1 MALVGPPN
9 SGKSTLFNRLTGLRQ
24 KVANYP
30 GVTVEQRVGRL
41 NGIGRDDL
49 TLIDLPG
56 IYGLDSYSE
65 DARVAVDVLHGEM
78 PGTPAPDAI
87 LLVLDSLQLRR
98 QLMLAAP
105 VLALG
110 LPTLVLLNMSDLMEA
125 RGGRVDTLALAQEL
139 GVPVAKISATRGA
152 GLDSITHFLNRKA
165 EAEQPVPAEG
175 KIELPVMGNP
185 RSYRQWATGISTRTK
200 YKAPLSNAWTKRIDG
215 VLLHKIWGPLIF
227 LAVVFAVFQV
237 VFSIG
242 QPLSDGFGN
251 LLNAGGDR
259 IGALLGH
266 NWVESLLI
274 DGVWRGVASVL
285 VFLPQILLLFLFIG
299 VLEDSGYLARAALIA
314 DRVMRSIGLNG
325 KAFIPLLSAYACAV
339 PAIMATRT
347 IENKRDRFATI
358 LVAPF
363 MTCSARL
370 PIYMLMIAAF
380 IPNTPLLGDLFGL
393 RAAVMLSLY
402 VLGFVAALGTA
413 RLLKSSI
420 LKASSAPFILEL
432 PQYRLPTVRSLSLR
446 LVDRGKVFLRQAGTV
461 ILAVTLVLWVLS
473 HVPFHTDLTT
483 SVIGRLGHLIEP
495 AIQPLGFNWK
505 IGIGLLTSVV
515 AREVIVGTLGT
526 LYGADPAT
534 QSLGLQ
540 AALRHDLTLGGAMAA
555 AWLAGLHY
563 WRFGVPITVAAGAA
577 TLSAA
582 VIAVVFAL
590 MPDLNGHLASA
601 VVIACGLAVFA
612 AAMRFDMADPARVT
626 RKTDIAFWLHL
637 LSAPLIVQPLIFGFL
652 GGLQDLD
659 TRRALGIIAIFLGLG
674 LVAVIIDRRAILVS
688 GLAYAGF
695 AFGALIHRPGSN
707 MKRPPRLFWRW
718 AFSCSP

>member
-1 MALVGPPN
+1 MSSCCNTETVDVAIEPRVAGRIRTVALVGPPN

-30 GVTVEQRVGRL
+30 GVTVEQRVGHL
-41 NGIGRDDL
+41 NGIGRGDL

-56 IYGLDSYSE
+56 IYGLDTYSE
-65 DARVAVDVLHGEM
+65 DARVAVEVLHGEM
-78 PGTPAPDAI
+78 PGTPVPDAI
-87 LLVLDSLQLRR
+87 LLVLDSLHLRR

-125 RGGRVDTLALAQEL
+125 RGGHIDTLALAKEL
-139 GVPVAKISATRGA
+139 GVPVAKISATRGT
-152 GLDSITHFLNRKA
+152 GLDSINHFLNRKA
-165 EAEQPVPAEG
+165 EPDAPPSVL
-175 KIELPVMGNP
+175 KIELPVVGNP

-200 YKAPLSNAWTKRIDG
+200 YKAPVSNQATKRIDG
-215 VLLHKIWGPLIF
+215 ILLHRIWGPLVF

-237 VFSIG
+237 VFTIG

-251 LLNAGGDR
+251 ILNAAGDR
-259 IGALLGH
+259 VAPFLGH
-266 NWVESLLI
+266 GWLESLTI

-380 IPNTPLLGDLFGL
+380 IPNKPLLGDFFGL

-402 VLGFVAALGTA
+402 LLGFLAALATA

-432 PQYRLPTVRSLSLR
+432 PQYRLPTFRSLGLR
-446 LVDRGKVFLRQAGTV
+446 LVDRGRVFLRQAGTV
-461 ILAVTLVLWVLS
+461 ILAVTLVLWILS
-473 HVPFHTDLTT
+473 HVPFHATLGE
-483 SVIGRLGHLIEP
+483 SVIGRLGHFIEP
-495 AIQPLGFNWK
+495 VIRPLGFNWK
-505 IGIGLLTSVV
+505 IGIGLLTSVM

-540 AALRHDLTLGGAMAA
+540 AALRHDLTLGGA
-555 AWLAGLHY
+555 LALVVFFAFALQCTSTIAIVRRETNSWKWPALQFCY
-563 WRFGVPITVAAGAA
+563 MSVLAYVAALA
-577 TLSAA
+577 TNQI
-582 VIAVVFAL
+582 V
-590 MPDLNGHLASA
+590 LAF
-601 VVIACGLAVFA
+601 V
-612 AAMRFDMADPARVT
+612 
-626 RKTDIAFWLHL
+626 H
-637 LSAPLIVQPLIFGFL
+637 
-652 GGLQDLD
+652 
-659 TRRALGIIAIFLGLG
+659 
-674 LVAVIIDRRAILVS
+674 
-688 GLAYAGF
+688 
-695 AFGALIHRPGSN
+695 
-707 MKRPPRLFWRW
+707 
-718 AFSCSP
+718 

>member
-1 MALVGPPN
+1 MSSCCNTETVDLPLEPRVAGKIRTVALVGPPN

-41 NGIGRDDL
+41 NGIGRADL

-56 IYGLDSYSE
+56 IYGLDRYSE
-65 DARVAVDVLHGEM
+65 DARVAIEVLHGEM

-125 RGGRVDTLALAQEL
+125 RGGHIDTLALAQEL

-152 GLDSITHFLNRKA
+152 GLDAINHFLSRKA
-165 EAEQPVPAEG
+165 EALAGQADYSGGSADGAAMPATR
-175 KIELPVMGNP
+175 IELPVIGNP

-200 YKAPLSNAWTKRIDG
+200 YKAPLSSEWGKRLDG
-215 VLLHKIWGPLIF
+215 VLLHRIWGPLVF

-237 VFSIG
+237 VFTIG

-251 LLNAGGDR
+251 ILNAAGDHV
-259 IGALLGH
+259 APFLGH
-266 NWVESLLI
+266 GWIESLTI

-380 IPNTPLLGDLFGL
+380 IPNKPILGDLFGL

-402 VLGFVAALGTA
+402 LLGFLAALATA

-432 PQYRLPTVRSLSLR
+432 PQYRLPTLRSLSLR
-446 LVDRGKVFLRQAGTV
+446 LMDRGKIFLRQAGTI
-461 ILAVTLVLWVLS
+461 ILAVTMVLWVLS
-473 HVPFHTDLTT
+473 HLPAGATLGE
-483 SVIGRLGHLIEP
+483 SLIGRLGHFIEP
-495 AIQPLGFNWK
+495 VIRPLGFNWK
-505 IGIGLLTSVV
+505 IGIGLLTSVM

-540 AALRHDLTLGGAMAA
+540 AALRHDLTLGGAMALVVFFA
-555 AWLAGLHY
+555 FALQCTSTLAIVRRETNSWKWPALQFCY
-563 WRFGVPITVAAGAA
+563 MSVLAYVAALA
-577 TLSAA
+577 T
-582 VIAVVFAL
+582 
-590 MPDLNGHLASA
+590 N
-601 VVIACGLAVFA
+601 
-612 AAMRFDMADPARVT
+612 
-626 RKTDIAFWLHL
+626 
-637 LSAPLIVQPLIFGFL
+637 Q
-652 GGLQDLD
+652 
-659 TRRALGIIAIFLGLG
+659 
-674 LVAVIIDRRAILVS
+674 AILHFV
-688 GLAYAGF
+688 
-695 AFGALIHRPGSN
+695 R
-707 MKRPPRLFWRW
+707 
-718 AFSCSP
+718 

>member
-1 MALVGPPN
+1 MSDCCSPATIEVPIEPRVAGRIRTVALVGPPN

-41 NGIGRDDL
+41 NGIGRGDL

-65 DARVAVDVLHGEM
+65 DARVAVEVLHGEM

-105 VLALG
+105 VLSLG

-125 RGGRVDTLALAQEL
+125 RGGVVDTLALAQEL

-152 GLDSITHFLNRKA
+152 GLDSITRFLNRKA
-165 EAEQPVPAEG
+165 EPPVNGNGSHGNAEAGRPAAPAAG
-175 KIELPVMGNP
+175 RIELPVMGNP

-200 YKAPLSNAWTKRIDG
+200 YKAPISSEWTKRIDG
-215 VLLHKIWGPLIF
+215 VLLHRIWGPLIF

-242 QPLSDGFGN
+242 QPLSDGFGDV
-251 LLNAGGDR
+251 LNGAGDR
-259 IGALLGH
+259 VGALLGH

-285 VFLPQILLLFLFIG
+285 VFVPQILLLFLFIG

-380 IPNTPLLGDLFGL
+380 IPNKPILGDLFGL

-413 RLLKSSI
+413 WLLKSSI

-432 PQYRLPTVRSLSLR
+432 PQYRLPTLRSLGLR
-446 LVDRGKVFLRQAGTV
+446 LMDRGQVFLKQAGTV
-461 ILAVTLVLWVLS
+461 ILAVTIVLWFLS
-473 HVPFHTDLTT
+473 HIPFHADLAQ
-483 SVIGRLGHLIEP
+483 SVIGRLGQFIEP
-495 AIQPLGFNWK
+495 AIKPLGFNWK
-505 IGIGLLTSVV
+505 IGIGLLTSVM

-540 AALRHDLTLGGAMAA
+540 AALRHDLTLGGAMA
-555 AWLAGLHY
+555 L
-563 WRFGVPITVAAGAA
+563 
-577 TLSAA
+577 
-582 VIAVVFAL
+582 VVFFAFAL
-590 MPDLNGHLASA
+590 QCTS
-601 VVIACGLAVFA
+601 
-612 AAMRFDMADPARVT
+612 T
-626 RKTDIAFWLHL
+626 
-637 LSAPLIVQPLIFGFL
+637 
-652 GGLQDLD
+652 
-659 TRRALGIIAIFLGLG
+659 IAI
-674 LVAVIIDRRAILVS
+674 VRRETNSWRWPALQFVYMS
-688 GLAYAGF
+688 VLAYLA
-695 AFGALIHRPGSN
+695 ALATNQVILHFVR
-707 MKRPPRLFWRW
+707 
-718 AFSCSP
+718 